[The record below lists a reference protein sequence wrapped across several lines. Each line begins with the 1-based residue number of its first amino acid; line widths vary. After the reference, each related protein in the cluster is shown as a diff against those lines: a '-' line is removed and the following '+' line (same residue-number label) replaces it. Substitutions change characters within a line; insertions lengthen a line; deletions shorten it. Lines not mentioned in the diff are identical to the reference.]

1 MQLEGL
7 GVEFGHTQLDLG
19 DIPGEIVELG
29 QKVVEI
35 SGPLAVCYAFCAAC
49 LVLVFLA
56 GVGIVWRPTR
66 AARGYLFGG
75 YGYVLLLLLLVVF
88 HLSLGDL
95 GLSWLIWLYEGTQPF
110 LNAITVVTTLFVAV
124 ELLGGLA
131 QFLTGAVK
139 GDWEMAREA
148 AEGFWAMLV
157 LSIFPVAFIYM
168 TIANEI

>member
-1 MQLEGL
+1 MLCVLRGVLGASFPGGGRDRVASDEGGEGIFVW
-7 GVEFGHTQLDLG
+7 GVW
-19 DIPGEIVELG
+19 V
-29 QKVVEI
+29 
-35 SGPLAVCYAFCAAC
+35 CAAAA
-49 LVLVFLA
+49 A
-56 GVGIVWRPTR
+56 G
-66 AARGYLFGG
+66 GG
-75 YGYVLLLLLLVVF
+75 F
-88 HLSLGDL
+88 SFESGDL